1 MGNILI
7 IEDDQDTRYV
17 LKVVLESKKHTVKE
31 ASSGK
36 EALSEVENT
45 VFDAIVLDRILGD
58 MDGLLILDKIKKDDQ
73 GLPVI
78 MLTGHADV
86 QSAVKAM
93 KLGAL
98 DYLIKP
104 FSNEELLLI
113 VERAIKER
121 RFFREFEALRNHILN
136 YNSKKIVFGES
147 PQIKA
152 VANNVGQVAK
162 TELTV
167 ILLGPSGSGKE
178 VWARQMHNLS
188 LRNKNPFVALDCGAL
203 PENLVESEI
212 FGYEKGAFTGADRQK
227 KGLMETAFGGT
238 LFLDEI
244 SNLTLS
250 TQAKLLRVL
259 QERKIRRL
267 GGKKDI
273 PIDIRIIVAT
283 NSSLQDGIKGG
294 VFREDLFHRLNQFS
308 INLPSLLDRRTDI
321 PVLAMFFLKE
331 ANKTLKKNVENIS
344 SQALKILSEYDW
356 PGNIRELK
364 NTVTRAAL
372 LADKTIFPS
381 HLGFKNLADDIM
393 GKPQPKDFPPS
404 PKGFGRAVPLTE
416 TGRQS
421 KEGEENSGNNF
432 LDEEDYDIKKVV
444 KSAGAEIEKRM
455 ISKALIKAKGNK
467 VLSAKILGIDRKA
480 LYYKIKEYGINSA
493 AERK

>member
-7 IEDDQDTRYV
+7 IEDDRDTRYV
-17 LKVVLESKKHTVKE
+17 LKVVLERKKHIVTE

-36 EALSEVENT
+36 EALSEIENT
-45 VFDAIVLDRILGD
+45 VFDVVILDRILGD
-58 MDGLLILDKIKKDDQ
+58 IDGLLVLDRIKKDDQ

-113 VERAIKER
+113 IDRAIKER
-121 RFFREFEALRNHILN
+121 RFFREFEALRDHILN
-136 YNSKKIVFGES
+136 SNLKEIVFGES
-147 PQIKA
+147 PQIRA
-152 VANNVGQVAK
+152 VADNVGQVAK

-167 ILLGPSGSGKE
+167 ILFGPSGSGKE
-178 VWARQMHNLS
+178 IWAKQIHNLS
-188 LRNKNPFVALDCGAL
+188 LRNKNPFLALDCGAL

-227 KGLMETAFGGT
+227 KGLLEIAFGGT

-273 PIDIRIIVAT
+273 PIDVRIIVAT
-283 NSSLQDGIKGG
+283 NTSLTEGIKEGA
-294 VFREDLFHRLNQFS
+294 FREDLFHRLNQFS
-308 INLPSLLDRRTDI
+308 INLPSLLERKTDI
-321 PVLAMFFLKE
+321 PALAMFFLKE

-344 SQALKILSEYDW
+344 PEALKMLSEYAW

-372 LADKTIFPS
+372 LADKTILPN
-381 HLGFKNLADDIM
+381 HLGFKDLPDSAEIKQQFKTGKEKPDDSFI
-393 GKPQPKDFPPS
+393 D
-404 PKGFGRAVPLTE
+404 
-416 TGRQS
+416 
-421 KEGEENSGNNF
+421 EEN
-432 LDEEDYDIKKVV
+432 YDIKGVV
-444 KSAGAEIEKRM
+444 KSASAAIEKRI
-455 ISKALIKAKGNK
+455 ISKVLIKAKGNK
-467 VLSAKILGIDRKA
+467 VLTAKLLGIDRKA
-480 LYYKIKEYGINSA
+480 LYYKIKEYGIVSNQR
-493 AERK
+493 AENREQ

>member
-36 EALSEVENT
+36 EALAEIENT
-45 VFDAIVLDRILGD
+45 VFDAVILDRILGD
-58 MDGLLILDKIKKDDQ
+58 MDGLVVLDKIKKDDQ
-73 GLPVI
+73 CLPVI

-98 DYLIKP
+98 EYLVKP
-104 FSNEELLLI
+104 FGNEELLLI
-113 VERAIKER
+113 IERAIKER
-121 RFFREFEALRNHILN
+121 RFFREFEALRDHILN
-136 YNSKKIVFGES
+136 SNLKEIVFGES
-147 PQIKA
+147 TQIKA
-152 VANNVGQVAK
+152 VADNVGQVAK

-167 ILLGPSGSGKE
+167 ILFGPSGSGKE
-178 VWARQMHNLS
+178 IWAKQVHNLS
-188 LRNKNPFVALDCGAL
+188 LRNKNPFLALDCGAL

-227 KGLMETAFGGT
+227 KGLLEVAFGGT

-259 QERKIRRL
+259 QERKIRRV

-273 PIDIRIIVAT
+273 PIDVRIIVAT
-283 NSSLQDGIKGG
+283 NSSLSEGIKDGN
-294 VFREDLFHRLNQFS
+294 FREDLFHRLNQFS
-308 INLPSLLDRRTDI
+308 INLPSLLDRKADI
-321 PVLAMFFLKE
+321 PALAIFFLKE

-344 SQALKILSEYDW
+344 SQALEILSEYSW

-364 NTVTRAAL
+364 NIMTRDTL
-372 LADKTIFPS
+372 LADKTIFPD
-381 HLGFKNLADDIM
+381 HLGFSQSVDDIAKKM
-393 GKPQPKDFPPS
+393 EFKD
-404 PKGFGRAVPLTE
+404 
-416 TGRQS
+416 
-421 KEGEENSGNNF
+421 KEEIDDNSLGEEN
-432 LDEEDYDIKKVV
+432 YDIKGAV
-444 KSAGAEIEKRM
+444 KSASAEIEKRI
-455 ISKALIKAKGNK
+455 ISKVLIKAKGNK
-467 VLSAKILGIDRKA
+467 VLSAKLLGIDRKA
-480 LYYKIKEYGINSA
+480 LYYKIKEYGIKSQLGKLF
-493 AERK
+493 RTHM